1 MPHSVVPELLS
12 VGGVVPELLR
22 AVSCPAVV
30 GGLVRLGSKCGYA
43 AVKHSETLENNST
56 FS

>member
-1 MPHSVVPELLS
+1 MPHSVVLELL
-12 VGGVVPELLR
+12 G

-30 GGLVRLGSKCGYA
+30 GIGVGLVRLGSKCGYA

>member
-1 MPHSVVPELLS
+1 MPHSVVPELLL
-12 VGGVVPELLR
+12 ELLLG
-22 AVSCPAVV
+22 VSCPAVV